1 MQAKEYRISGKAIRM
16 GSKLISSI
24 IAWYSRYEIIHETF
38 EKIVTKEEQERIA
51 NQLVRQQAL
60 NFFAEDAQKTVY
72 RTDSETMGKRLL
84 DLGIFID
91 YVLTHSIAKNKFL
104 LERVFSEKFEKSD
117 DGVVPYVTREQ
128 SQLRACRTQTIQI

>member
-1 MQAKEYRISGKAIRM
+1 MLQANHKVASQGVSDFGQGYPR

-51 NQLVRQQAL
+51 DQLVRQQAL
-60 NFFAEDAQKTVY
+60 NFFAEDAKKTVY

-91 YVLTHSIAKNKFL
+91 YVLTHPIAKNKFL
-104 LERVFSEKFEKSD
+104 LERVFSEKSD

-128 SQLRACRTQTIQI
+128 SQLRACRT

>member
-1 MQAKEYRISGKAIRM
+1 M

-51 NQLVRQQAL
+51 DQLVHQQAL
-60 NFFAEDAQKTVY
+60 NFFAEDAKKTVY

-104 LERVFSEKFEKSD
+104 LERVFSEKSD